1 MDLNRP
7 PTELPL
13 SFSLGDIRFVTR
25 AKSATRDALV
35 RRFGETGY
43 NAILASTEPFI
54 FVTFHQGKI
63 VIFILT

>member
-7 PTELPL
+7 PIELPL

-25 AKSATRDALV
+25 SKISVRDILV
-35 RRFGETGY
+35 RRYGEVGY
-43 NAILASTEPFI
+43 NGIIASTEPFNY
-54 FVTFHQGKI
+54 VTFHQQRI